1 MMPQCRAAALRR
13 PTSRALQVG
22 EAVLEVRKNSQMF
35 QVVLCELDRDGNVVA
50 HWPVQPL
57 YELREDAV
65 AIAEFDALRLSTH
78 GNYDA
83 YDDCVQVVDR
93 AGKMLR
99 IEVRQVSTADTAT

>member
-1 MMPQCRAAALRR
+1 
-13 PTSRALQVG
+13 
-22 EAVLEVRKNSQMF
+22 MF
-35 QVVLCELDRDGNVVA
+35 QVVLCELDRDGNVVV

-57 YELREDAV
+57 YELGEDAV

-83 YDDCVQVVDR
+83 YDDCIQVVDR

-99 IEVRQVSTADTAT
+99 IEVRQVYTADTAI